1 MNNKKNNQE
10 TTSWFYIFLNR
21 YYKYLIIVLSLIIL
35 LLAVF
40 LWLKPKYLEV
50 KDLAAQK
57 LPQREKKLAELTKYY
72 QDLEELSTKLT
83 EFQRNKEIE
92 MQKLEKILPHEA
104 DLANLF
110 AQLETLIE
118 TNQNNEYNFDFVLN
132 GFTFSEPVLA
142 TSEAQTSQIT
152 SADTEE
158 EELKKQT
165 GKRVV
170 GESQSTATGS
180 KSQTILEKNNTTNI
194 RTIDIDLD
202 IQGGGYL
209 DFKRLLTNIEKY
221 LRIMDVASV
230 KFGNIYV
237 DFEKGERAAY
247 VLTLKTYYL
256 P

>member
-10 TTSWFYIFLNR
+10 KISWFFIFLNS
-21 YYKYLIIVLSLIIL
+21 YYKYLIIVLSLVIL
-35 LLAVF
+35 LSAVF

-57 LPQREKKLAELTKYY
+57 LPQREKKLTELTKYY

-92 MQKLEKILPHEA
+92 MQKLEKILPHET

-118 TNQNNEYNFDFVLN
+118 TNQNNEYNFGFVLN
-132 GFTFSEPVLA
+132 GITFSESALP
-142 TSEAQTSQIT
+142 TSE
-152 SADTEE
+152 
-158 EELKKQT
+158 
-165 GKRVV
+165 V
-170 GESQSTATGS
+170 
-180 KSQTILEKNNTTNI
+180 QTIPKKNNTNNI
-194 RTIDIDLD
+194 RMIDIDLD
-202 IQGGGYL
+202 IQGGGYS

-221 LRIMDVASV
+221 LRIMDVTSV
-230 KFGNIYV
+230 RFGNIYV
-237 DFEKGERAAY
+237 DFEKGERAGY
-247 VLTLKTYYL
+247 TLTLRTYYL